1 MRLNP
6 NATPEQQKI
15 ANELW
20 ANMKDRNK
28 PVQTSQQ
35 ALPVQQPIQPVS
47 QSDLMAQRQAI
58 YNQLNSFMQNEYMP
72 TITKDTQLQQMRAR
86 QQELT
91 STIDQNR
98 ISFLNSL
105 GFTEDK
111 LRDPNLDPALR
122 NFISAGLNSW
132 VNSQP
137 EYQQIQQI
145 TQQSQQYIQQTYP
158 ELATKQRTLS
168 DISRFGFNP
177 QAQPTQAQGTP
188 PPPGGY
194 STQNFEKFKQGQPLL
209 KLPYMFGG
217 QGTPPPQQ
225 EAPPPEAYYNGKLR
239 NRTRGGGYL
248 PYGYML
254 GPADQIIRDPK
265 VPDSEVEP
273 SNIQTG
279 FDPSQPRDPRFVP
292 PNSIDPKVLEDILKN
307 REERVRPQPEVNP
320 GRTTIP
326 RPKPSVNPGM
336 VTPKFEPP
344 TPSIIQ
350 DPTRRTPKPPTG
362 VPQVPKVPK
371 RPTRG
376 SPTGTPKAPVKTKP
390 LGGTK
395 PRPKPIERGQ
405 ESTGPAVKG
414 IMAPKP
420 KRKKPTM
427 PSVDPERIKTTAPK
441 KPKGLG
447 RRSNNPN
454 VPSAFKGINTNR
466 QRP

>member
-1 MRLNP
+1 MRFAP
-6 NATPEQQKI
+6 GTDPEVIRRAEEAFYGKRRQDQPMQ
-15 ANELW
+15 AALS
-20 ANMKDRNK
+20 A
-28 PVQTSQQ
+28 QQ
-35 ALPVQQPIQPVS
+35 ALPQPQMPPELQRIQAMGLSLQSKLQNDSFLQGIRQQQEKLGATVQQRQRDYLGSIQQFFNNAPPELKRFLSSPRVMQNINMAYADS
-47 QSDLMAQRQAI
+47 QQLQPEFAQMRDLSQQ
-58 YNQLNSFMQNEYMP
+58 YNQYVQTNYGEEQRRLQE
-72 TITKDTQLQQMRAR
+72 LQQ
-86 QQELT
+86 Q
-91 STIDQNR
+91 
-98 ISFLNSL
+98 
-105 GFTEDK
+105 
-111 LRDPNLDPALR
+111 AL
-122 NFISAGLNSW
+122 
-132 VNSQP
+132 P
-137 EYQQIQQI
+137 QIQQYQNQLFN
-145 TQQSQQYIQQTYP
+145 QQQ
-158 ELATKQRTLS
+158 
-168 DISRFGFNP
+168 
-177 QAQPTQAQGTP
+177 QAQGTP

-194 STQNFEKFKQGQPLL
+194 TPTQNFESFKQGQPIGNLFGI
-209 KLPYMFGG
+209 FGG

-239 NRTRGGGYL
+239 NKTRGGGYL

-254 GPADQIIRDPK
+254 GPSDQIIRDPK

-273 SNIQTG
+273 SDIQTG

-292 PNSIDPKVLEDILKN
+292 PTSIDPKVRQDLLERI
-307 REERVRPQPEVNP
+307 RPQPEVNP

-326 RPKPSVNPGM
+326 RPQPSVNPGM

-350 DPTRRTPKPPTG
+350 DPTRTPKPPTG

-414 IMAPKP
+414 VMSPKP
-420 KRKKPTM
+420 VRKPPTM
-427 PSVDPERIKTTAPK
+427 PNVDPERIKTTAPK

-447 RRSNNPN
+447 NRPKNPN
-454 VPSAFKGINTNR
+454 VPSAFQGINTNINR
-466 QRP
+466 QRQDMR